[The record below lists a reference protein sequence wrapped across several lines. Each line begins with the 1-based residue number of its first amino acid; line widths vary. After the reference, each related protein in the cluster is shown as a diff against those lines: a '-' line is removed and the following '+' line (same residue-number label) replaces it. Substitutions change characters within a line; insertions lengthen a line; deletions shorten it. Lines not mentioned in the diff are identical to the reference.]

1 MQEVFAV
8 DVGGT
13 FTDLVLLDP
22 VTGDVQLTK
31 SPTTPQAPSEGV
43 LRAIEKVGLDLGEA
57 RFFFHGTTLGINT
70 LLEHKGA
77 KVGLITTAGF
87 RDVLEIGRLQWPMYR
102 LHWEQPPPFI
112 PRSLRHEVAER
123 VRADGTVITALDDG
137 AVRAAIDALVAEGVE
152 SVAVCFLHSYAFPD
166 HERRV
171 GAILTES
178 YPDIDFTLSHQ
189 LTQEYREWERSM
201 TAAVNASIKRR
212 MATYLGNL
220 ESSLQGGGFEGEFLV
235 TRCDGGVMSA
245 AEAKDESV
253 RTLIS
258 GPASGVMG
266 ASTLARSMGI
276 ENLIT
281 IDMGGT
287 SLDAALVIDGQPSLS
302 ASTRVEGFPLLVP
315 VVDLTAIGAG
325 GGSIAWIDEG
335 GALNVGPQSAGAEP
349 GPICY
354 GKGGEEPTFTDAA
367 LVTGLIDPQYF
378 LGGEIAL
385 DREAARAGIDAKV
398 GAPLGL
404 DTDEAASGIVA
415 LVEAKMAATLEEIT
429 IGKGHDPRDFAL
441 LAYGGGGSLVACP
454 LASRLDI
461 PKVIIPRSPAT
472 FSAWGML
479 TLDIVFDVARTRPTT
494 LDALDAAGPA
504 EVFSELEAKAI
515 ESLDRQ
521 GVEPERRQLLRS
533 LDMRYENQEHALNI
547 PVGGD
552 STTEDLAALRTRFD
566 EQHQS
571 TYGYTT
577 ADAVEVVTYRVRA
590 VGEMD
595 KPRQAPIPRGGDIE
609 PSRKGSRRAL
619 HRESGGEFDWA
630 VFERDGLGAGSVIAG
645 PAIVEEPTATT
656 LVPPGWQAEVDDVG
670 NLVITSGGQR

>member
-1 MQEVFAV
+1 MREVFAV

-22 VTGDVQLTK
+22 STGEVQLTK

-43 LRAIEKVGLDLGEA
+43 LSAIEKVGMSLPDA

-70 LLEHKGA
+70 LLERKGA
-77 KVGLITTAGF
+77 KVGLITSAGF
-87 RDVLEIGRLQWPMYR
+87 RDVLEIGRLQWPMYQ
-102 LHWEQPPPFI
+102 LHWDQPPPFI
-112 PRSLRHEVAER
+112 PRSLRFEVPER
-123 VRADGTVITALDDG
+123 LRADGEVLTALDED
-137 AVRAAIDALVAEGVE
+137 AVRAAIDGLVEQDVQ
-152 SVAVCFLHSYAFPD
+152 SIAVCFLHSYAFPD

-171 GAILTES
+171 GEILRAD
-178 YPDIDFTLSHQ
+178 YPQVDFTLSHQ
-189 LTQEYREWERSM
+189 LTQEYREWERTM
-201 TAAVNASIKRR
+201 TAAVNASIKPR
-212 MATYLGNL
+212 MAAYLGDL
-220 ESSLQGGGFEGEFLV
+220 ESSLAGGGFGGEFLI

-245 AEAKDESV
+245 GEAKDESV

-266 ASTLARSMGI
+266 AATLARSLGI

-287 SLDAALVIDGQPSLS
+287 SLDAAVVIDGQPSLS
-302 ASTRVEGFPLLVP
+302 QSTRVEGFPLLVP
-315 VVDLTAIGAG
+315 VVDLKAIGAG
-325 GGSIAWIDEG
+325 GGSIAWIDDG

-354 GKGGEEPTFTDAA
+354 GKGGTEPTFTDAA
-367 LVTGLIDPQYF
+367 LVTGLIDPEYF

-385 DREAARAGIDAKV
+385 DREAARQGIADRV

-404 DTDEAASGIVA
+404 DTDDAASGIVA
-415 LVEAKMAATLEEIT
+415 LVEAKMAGTLEEIT
-429 IGKGHDPRDFAL
+429 IGAGHDPRDFAL

-454 LASRLDI
+454 LAMRLGI

-494 LDALDAAGPA
+494 LDALEAAGPG
-504 EVFSELEAKAI
+504 EVFAELEAKAV
-515 ESLDRQ
+515 ESLERQ
-521 GVEPERRQLLRS
+521 GVEPARRRLLRS
-533 LDMRYENQEHALNI
+533 LDMRYENQEHTLNI
-547 PVGGD
+547 ALESDAATDDP
-552 STTEDLAALRTRFD
+552 AALRARFD
-566 EQHQS
+566 QQHDS

-595 KPRQAPIPRGGDIE
+595 KPRPARLEPGGDVE
-609 PSRKGSRRAL
+609 QARKGSRTAS
-619 HRESGGEFDWA
+619 HRESGGEFEWA
-630 VFERDGLGAGSVIAG
+630 VYERDGLGAGATIAG
-645 PAIVEEPTATT
+645 PAIVEEPTTTT
-656 LVPPGWQAEVDDVG
+656 LVPPGWTAEVDEFG
-670 NLVITSGGQR
+670 NLAITSGEQR

>member
-1 MQEVFAV
+1 MREVFAV

-22 VTGDVQLTK
+22 STGDVQLTK

-43 LRAIEKVGLDLGEA
+43 LSAIGKVGLSLPDA

-70 LLEHKGA
+70 LLERKGA
-77 KVGLITTAGF
+77 KVGLITSAGF

-102 LHWEQPPPFI
+102 LHWDQPAPFI
-112 PRSLRHEVAER
+112 PRSLRREVPER
-123 VRADGTVITALDDG
+123 VRADGEILTALDE
-137 AVRAAIDALVAEGVE
+137 AAARQAIDGLVAAGVE
-152 SVAVCFLHSYAFPD
+152 SIAVCFLHSYAHPA
-166 HERRV
+166 HEQRV
-171 GAILTES
+171 GAILREH
-178 YPDIDFTLSHQ
+178 YPQIDATLSHQ

-201 TAAVNASIKRR
+201 TAAVNASIKPR
-212 MATYLGNL
+212 MAAYLGNL
-220 ESSLQGGGFEGEFLV
+220 EASLVGGGFGGEFLV

-266 ASTLARSMGI
+266 AATLARSMGI
-276 ENLIT
+276 DNLIT

-302 ASTRVEGFPLLVP
+302 ATTRVEGFPLLVP

-325 GGSIAWIDEG
+325 GGSIAWIDDG

-354 GKGGEEPTFTDAA
+354 GKGGTEPTFTDAA
-367 LVTGLIDPQYF
+367 LATGLLDPEYF

-385 DREAARAGIDAKV
+385 DTEAARDGIAERIA
-398 GAPLGL
+398 APLGL
-404 DTDEAASGIVA
+404 DPDEAASGIVA

-494 LDALDAAGPA
+494 LEELEASGPA
-504 EVFSELEAKAI
+504 AVFGELEAKAGQ
-515 ESLDRQ
+515 SLERQ
-521 GVEPERRQLLRS
+521 GVEPARRRLLRS
-533 LDMRYENQEHALNI
+533 LDMRYENQEHTLNI
-547 PVGGD
+547 AIASDEATDDP
-552 STTEDLAALRTRFD
+552 AALRARFD
-566 EQHQS
+566 QQHQV

-577 ADAVEVVTYRVRA
+577 GDAVEVVTYRVRA

-595 KPRQAPIPRGGDIE
+595 KPRTAEIAPGGDVE
-609 PSRKGSRRAL
+609 GARKGTRPAL
-619 HRESGGEFDWA
+619 HRESGGAFHWA
-630 VFERDGLGAGSVIAG
+630 VYERERLGATDAVCG

-656 LVPPGWQAEVDDVG
+656 LVPPGWTAEVDAVG
-670 NLVITSGGQR
+670 NLVITNQERR

>member
-1 MQEVFAV
+1 MKEVFAV

-22 VTGDVQLTK
+22 STGDVQLTK

-43 LRAIEKVGLDLGEA
+43 LSAIGKVGLSLPDA

-77 KVGLITTAGF
+77 KVGLITSQGF

-102 LHWEQPPPFI
+102 LHWDQPPPFI
-112 PRSLRHEVAER
+112 PRSLRREVPER
-123 VRADGTVITALDDG
+123 VRADGEVLTALDEN
-137 AVRAAIDALVAEGVE
+137 AVREAIDLLVASGVE
-152 SVAVCFLHSYAFPD
+152 SIAVCFLHSYAYPT
-166 HERRV
+166 HEQRV
-171 GAILTES
+171 GAILRED
-178 YPDIDFTLSHQ
+178 YPQIDATLSHQ

-201 TAAVNASIKRR
+201 TAAVNASIKPR
-212 MATYLGNL
+212 MAAYLGNL
-220 ESSLQGGGFEGEFLV
+220 EASLQGGGFGGEFLV

-245 AEAKDESV
+245 DEAKDESV

-266 ASTLARSMGI
+266 AATLARSMGI
-276 ENLIT
+276 DNLIT

-302 ASTRVEGFPLLVP
+302 AATRVEGFPLLVP

-325 GGSIAWIDEG
+325 GGSIAWIDDG

-354 GKGGEEPTFTDAA
+354 GKGGTEPTFTDAA
-367 LVTGLIDPQYF
+367 LVTGLLDPEYF

-385 DREAARAGIDAKV
+385 DTEAARAGIV
-398 GAPLGL
+398 GRVGEPLGL
-404 DTDEAASGIVA
+404 NLDEAASGIVA
-415 LVEAKMAATLEEIT
+415 LVEAKMAATLEEIS

-441 LAYGGGGSLVACP
+441 LAYGGGGALVACP

-494 LDALDAAGPA
+494 LEELDASGPG
-504 EVFSELEAKAI
+504 EVFAELEAKAAQ
-515 ESLDRQ
+515 SLDRQ
-521 GVEPERRQLLRS
+521 GVDAGRRQLLRS

-547 PVGGD
+547 AIASDQATDDP
-552 STTEDLAALRTRFD
+552 AALRARFD
-566 EQHQS
+566 EQHQV

-577 ADAVEVVTYRVRA
+577 PDAVEVVTYRVRA

-595 KPRQAPIPRGGDIE
+595 KPRTAPIERGGDVE
-609 PSRKGSRRAL
+609 SARKGTRHAL
-619 HRESGGEFDWA
+619 HRESGGAFEWA
-630 VFERDGLGAGSVIAG
+630 VYERDGLGAGATIAG

-656 LVPPGWQAEVDDVG
+656 LVPPGWSAEVDDVG
-670 NLVITSGGQR
+670 HLVITNQELR